1 MICIQKIYGFN
12 GPNHQIIKTSWDV
25 TPVTHGRTN
34 EWRKVK
40 NRALILVDQKP
51 PKRFVYL
58 GYLVFKYNNTG
69 QIRWPSSY
77 SCCMRKST
85 NIFTIHYFL
94 DFPFF
99 MSQDDAQYQSYQ
111 NDPITCECEI
121 FANLVTSLMCPLWPS
136 GPRDARCIFFKM
148 KILTLH
154 RNGNIV
160 LKIRKETYVLLL
172 KELYLISFFS
182 FSSNDQSK

>member
-1 MICIQKIYGFN
+1 MICIQKIYYKPSN
-12 GPNHQIIKTSWDV
+12 YRDQLRCHA
-25 TPVTHGRTN
+25 VTHGRTN

-77 SCCMRKST
+77 SCCIRKST

-99 MSQDDAQYQSYQ
+99 MSQDDAKYQSYR

-172 KELYLISFFS
+172 KEFYLVSSFFS

>member
-12 GPNHQIIKTSWDV
+12 GTNHPIIETSWDV

-99 MSQDDAQYQSYQ
+99 MSQDDAQYQSYWKWPNNLWMWNICKSRNISYVSTVTKWSSRCALHFLQ
-111 NDPITCECEI
+111 NENSHPAQERQYCSQ
-121 FANLVTSLMCPLWPS
+121 N
-136 GPRDARCIFFKM
+136 
-148 KILTLH
+148 
-154 RNGNIV
+154 
-160 LKIRKETYVLLL
+160 
-172 KELYLISFFS
+172 
-182 FSSNDQSK
+182 